1 MVWFINL
8 QQSKVIMRLY
18 HNPRCSKSRQAVAL
32 LVERNTE
39 FEDYRYLDNGIDP
52 NDLDILVPLDGVIRT
67 KEVDKSLGYDLTN
80 AEDIRKL
87 LNENPKALER
97 PILIK
102 NGQAVIGRPP
112 ENILVLLE

>member
-8 QQSKVIMRLY
+8 QQSKPIMRLY

-32 LVERNTE
+32 LAERNTE
-39 FEDYRYLDNGIDP
+39 FEDYRYLDKGISQE
-52 NDLDILVPLDGVIRT
+52 DLEVLVALKGVIR
-67 KEVDKSLGYDLTN
+67 KQEVDKSLGYDLTN

-87 LNENPKALER
+87 LIENPKALER

-112 ENILVLLE
+112 ENILVLLD

>member
-1 MVWFINL
+1 
-8 QQSKVIMRLY
+8 MRLY
-18 HNPRCSKSRQAVAL
+18 HNPRCSKSRQALAL
-32 LVERNTE
+32 LVERNIE

-52 NDLDILVPLDGVIRT
+52 DELDILVPLEGVIRT
-67 KEVDKSLGYDLTN
+67 KDVDKSLGYDLN
-80 AEDIRKL
+80 NVRDIRKL
-87 LNENPKALER
+87 LIENPKALER

>member
-8 QQSKVIMRLY
+8 QQSKPLMRLY

-32 LVERNTE
+32 LAERKVD

-52 NDLDILVPLDGVIRT
+52 NDLEILIPLEGLIRT

-80 AEDIRKL
+80 AADIRKL
-87 LNENPKALER
+87 LSDNPKALER

-112 ENILVLLE
+112 ENILVLLD

>member
-1 MVWFINL
+1 
-8 QQSKVIMRLY
+8 MRLY

-32 LVERNTE
+32 LTERKVE

-52 NDLDILVPLDGVIRT
+52 NDLDILVPLEGVIRT
-67 KEVDKSLGYDLTN
+67 KEVDKSLGYNLN
-80 AEDIRKL
+80 NVADIRKL
-87 LNENPKALER
+87 LIDNPKALER

-112 ENILVLLE
+112 ENILVLLD

>member
-1 MVWFINL
+1 MVWFINP

-32 LVERNTE
+32 LTERKVE

-52 NDLDILVPLDGVIRT
+52 NDLDILVPLEGVIRT
-67 KEVDKSLGYDLTN
+67 KEVDKSLGYNLN
-80 AEDIRKL
+80 NVADIRKL
-87 LNENPKALER
+87 LIDNPKALER

-112 ENILVLLE
+112 ENILVLLD